1 MKIKLL
7 VIFLFCHF
15 FISPVEIFGQQAM
28 DVSALTLEECV
39 EIALDNNLNLKRAS
53 LNLESVEASLLE
65 ARGQML
71 PTFSTGLS
79 SGYRWGR
86 SINPVTNLF
95 ETRRIGNVNISAS
108 ANLPIYVGRQIQNRL
123 KQSEVD
129 LESNRLNV
137 EATEND
143 ISLNAINL
151 FINVAFAKEQLNIA
165 RSQLNTLE
173 VQLALTNSRVRA
185 GDLPMAELLDIQA
198 QQATSELEVIN
209 ASNNYR
215 IARLNLSQFLLLPF
229 TDDFGIFIPEVSV
242 EDLVLG
248 VATVE
253 EIYSEALGHL
263 PQVRAAELEVESAE
277 YGIKIAQGAF
287 FPTLG
292 VNANVFSNYVDQAA
306 LGPVDPVFRQFENNL
321 SQTVNMALNI
331 PVFSNFRNRAGLQR
345 ARVQKRLTEVAEL
358 ETRNQLRQDIET
370 AYTSAYASRQAFR
383 SSEMRVDALREAF
396 RMAQQRFEVG
406 AINATDF
413 QIAQNNL
420 FNAEADLLTA
430 KYEFV
435 FRMKV
440 LDFYL
445 GKPLTL

>member
-1 MKIKLL
+1 MKIRLL
-7 VIFLFCHF
+7 LIILAYHFLFSIKGSF
-15 FISPVEIFGQQAM
+15 AQQVM
-28 DVSALTLEECV
+28 DVTALTLQECV

-71 PTFSTGLS
+71 PSLSTGLS

-95 ETRRIGNVNISAS
+95 ETRRIGNLNISAS
-108 ANLPIYVGRQIQNRL
+108 ANLPIYAGRQIHNQL
-123 KQSEVD
+123 KQSEVN
-129 LESNRLNV
+129 LEANRLNV

-165 RSQLNTLE
+165 NSQLNTIE
-173 VQLALTNSRVRA
+173 VQLALTESRVRA
-185 GDLPMAELLDIQA
+185 GGLPMAELLDIQA
-198 QQATSELEVIN
+198 QRATSELEVIN

-215 IARLNLSQFLLLPF
+215 MARLNLSQFLLLPF
-229 TDDFGIFIPEVSV
+229 TDDFGVSIPEVSV
-242 EDLVLG
+242 EDLELG
-248 VATVE
+248 GISVE
-253 EIYSEALGHL
+253 EIYSEALSHL
-263 PQVRAAELEVESAE
+263 PQVRAAALDVESAE

-287 FPTLG
+287 YPSLG
-292 VNANVFSNYVDQAA
+292 INANVFSNYVDQAA

-331 PVFSNFRNRAGLQR
+331 PVFSNYRNRAGLQR
-345 ARVQKRLTEVAEL
+345 ARVQKRLSEVAEL

-370 AYTSAYASRQAFR
+370 AYTSAYAARQSFR
-383 SSEMRVDALREAF
+383 SSELRVDALKEAF
-396 RMAQQRFEVG
+396 RMSQQRFEVG

-430 KYEFV
+430 KYEYV